1 MWQNFSLNQLVFLS
15 LSKPMNCPKEAPLM
29 SMWLVQLAWINGWC
43 VMNKYISP
51 YTRWSACVSC
61 LFVLPSSGSAAAMVT
76 QQRVVCSGTLRLE
89 SQHWR
94 RTTGKRKGFWRNNR
108 SNQFVRFQLLSFLL
122 FSFWNEHSCSVCHRG
137 GWHAS
142 SPPFWRF
149 DCGIL
154 NLFPQYEWMWGLRG
168 LWGYRS
174 CGDA

>member
-1 MWQNFSLNQLVFLS
+1 
-15 LSKPMNCPKEAPLM
+15 MNCPKEAPLM

-149 DCGIL
+149 DCRNTESIPTVRVNVGVERAVRI
-154 NLFPQYEWMWGLRG
+154 QTMWGCLDSEI
-168 LWGYRS
+168 WMFIWETIY
-174 CGDA
+174 